1 MTLRVLG
8 LFLSRE
14 GCGIQGTGIHGV
26 QVLIVTT
33 SHFPQGGRFA
43 LFESSRRRP
52 RAVPLGLHRPLSS
65 WLFFSP
71 TRLPDHTSARI
82 AADELR
88 DPRSCEL
95 YVHDASWL
103 VRGHGS

>member
-33 SHFPQGGRFA
+33 SHFPQG
-43 LFESSRRRP
+43 
-52 RAVPLGLHRPLSS
+52 VI
-65 WLFFSP
+65 FSP
-71 TRLPDHTSARI
+71 TRSPDHTSERI
-82 AADELR
+82 ADDELR